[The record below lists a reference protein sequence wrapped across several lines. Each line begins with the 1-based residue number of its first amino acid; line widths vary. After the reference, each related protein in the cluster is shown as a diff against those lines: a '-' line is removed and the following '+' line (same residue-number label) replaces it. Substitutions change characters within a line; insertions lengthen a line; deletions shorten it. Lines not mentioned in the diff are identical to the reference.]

1 METEMSDQ
9 FEPKVTDRRI
19 ENRRARSR
27 SRSFKIAKIM
37 FDDDKSIY
45 DAILKNIS
53 AYGATLNVSSTE
65 RLPDSFKLMIVQDN
79 LTVPC
84 HVKWRRVDSM
94 GVAF

>member
-1 METEMSDQ
+1 MSDQ
-9 FEPKVTDRRI
+9 FEPKVSDRRT

-27 SRSFKIAKIM
+27 ARSFKLAKIM
-37 FDDDKSIY
+37 FDEDRSIY

-65 RLPDSFKLMIVQDN
+65 RLPDNFKLMIVQDN

-84 HVKWRRVDSM
+84 HVKWRRHDSI